1 MGMGGEGKGEA
12 GRRRGS
18 QNLLSS
24 TNAISRREGIR
35 VVGFLCPEITHKY
48 YGHLDRELNQVL
60 QIASWHSKQVLRY
73 SLHTT

>member
-1 MGMGGEGKGEA
+1 MGTGGEGKVED

-24 TNAISRREGIR
+24 ANAISLREGIR
-35 VVGFLCPEITHKY
+35 GVGFLCPEITHKY

-60 QIASWHSKQVLRY
+60 QIASWLAKQVLRY
-73 SLHTT
+73 SLPTT